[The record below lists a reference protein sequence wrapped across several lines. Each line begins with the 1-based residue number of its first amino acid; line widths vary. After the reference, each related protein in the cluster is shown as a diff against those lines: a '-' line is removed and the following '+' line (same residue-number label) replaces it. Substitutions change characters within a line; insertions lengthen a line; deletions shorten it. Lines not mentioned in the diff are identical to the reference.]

1 MKTTFTPKTLI
12 LIGLIATTSVYA
24 QQVPLLNQYMFNKIM
39 TNPAMSYQN
48 EMGDLYALHRSQ
60 WGSIP
65 DAPVNQVLVFST
77 PLQKNKNGF
86 GIIITHDKAG
96 LWDQTAGYANYS
108 HAVNINED
116 AIFSAG
122 LNVGAFQ
129 RRYDFNRVVVKD
141 NNDPELYSNSFSR
154 ATFDMSF
161 GFNFKWKD
169 FNSGFTLW
177 QLLESRVR
185 FNDPTGHFTKYITT
199 RHLTWNASYVIK
211 AIEGGNFPLNVI
223 PSIYLRYV
231 TGVGSFSTAAPVQVD
246 AQVVA
251 ESEKYG
257 WIFVGY
263 KHGYSLTSGIG
274 VIVSKRLRAG
284 LSYDFL
290 YINDLKTYLGPA
302 AEIFVSYQFSFSGK
316 GNNSQT
322 LY

>member
-1 MKTTFTPKTLI
+1 MKKISTL
-12 LIGLIATTSVYA
+12 LISGFFSSMFA

-48 EMGDLYALHRSQ
+48 DMGELFALHRSQ
-60 WGSIP
+60 WASIP
-65 DAPVNQVLVFST
+65 DAPVNQVLVFSA
-77 PLQKNKNGF
+77 PIQPQKNGF
-86 GIIITHDKAG
+86 GVIITHDKAG
-96 LWDQTAGYANYS
+96 LWDQTSGYANYS
-108 HAVNINED
+108 HAVKINED
-116 AIFSAG
+116 AMFSAG
-122 LNVGAFQ
+122 VNVGAFQ
-129 RRYDFNRVVVKD
+129 RRYDFNRMVVKD

-154 ATFDMSF
+154 ATFDMAF

-169 FNSGFTLW
+169 FNTGFTAW
-177 QLLESRVR
+177 QLLDSRVR

-199 RHLTWNASYVIK
+199 RHITWNASYIIK
-211 AIEGGNFPLNVI
+211 AIDGGDFPLDVI

-231 TGVGSFSTAAPVQVD
+231 TGVGSFAMSAPVQVD

-257 WIFVGY
+257 WVFVGY
-263 KHGYSLTSGIG
+263 KHGYSLTAGIG
-274 VIVSKRLRAG
+274 GIISKKLRAG

-302 AEIFVSYQFSFSGK
+302 AEIFISYKFSFGGK
-316 GNNSQT
+316 SNNSQT

>member
-1 MKTTFTPKTLI
+1 MKTKFTLFTFALI
-12 LIGLIATTSVYA
+12 LNFTIYA

-48 EMGDLYALHRSQ
+48 DMGDLYALHRSQ
-60 WGSIP
+60 WGSMP

-77 PLQKNKNGF
+77 PLQSKKNGF

-96 LWDQTAGYANYS
+96 LWDQTSGYANYS
-108 HAVNINED
+108 HAVKLNED
-116 AIFSAG
+116 ATFSAG

-161 GFNFKWKD
+161 GFNFNWKD
-169 FNSGFTLW
+169 FNTGFTAW
-177 QLLESRVR
+177 QLLDSRVR

-199 RHLTWNASYVIK
+199 RHMTWNASYIIK
-211 AIEGGNFPLNVI
+211 VIEGGDFPLNI
-223 PSIYLRYV
+223 TPSIYLRYV
-231 TGVGSFSTAAPVQVD
+231 TGVGQFSMAAPVQVD
-246 AQVVA
+246 AQAVA

-257 WIFVGY
+257 WVFVGY
-263 KHGYSLTSGIG
+263 KHGYSLTAGIG
-274 VIVSKRLRAG
+274 AIVSKKLRAG

-290 YINDLKTYLGPA
+290 YINAVKTYLGPA
-302 AEIFVSYQFSFSGK
+302 AEIFVSYKFSFAGK

>member
-1 MKTTFTPKTLI
+1 MKISLTFKIFI
-12 LIGLIATTSVYA
+12 LIGLLATISLVA

-48 EMGDLYALHRSQ
+48 EMGDLYALHRLQ

-65 DAPVNQVLVFST
+65 DAPINQVLVFST

-96 LWDQTAGYANYS
+96 LWDQTSGYANYS
-108 HAVNINED
+108 HAVRINDD
-116 AIFSAG
+116 ATFSAG

-141 NNDPELYSNSFSR
+141 NNDPELYANSFSR

-169 FNSGFTLW
+169 FNTGFTLW
-177 QLLESRVR
+177 QLLDSRVR

-231 TGVGSFSTAAPVQVD
+231 TGVGSFSMAAPVQVD

-251 ESEKYG
+251 ECEKYG

-263 KHGYSLTSGIG
+263 KHGYSLISGIG
-274 VIVSKRLRAG
+274 VIVSKKLRAG

-290 YINDLKTYLGPA
+290 YINDVKTYLGPA